1 MAKELA
7 ALTADDFEPCKG
19 ETFQVTTTR
28 GALVLDLVDVRRLG
42 PALRD
47 GGAFSLTFQ
56 SAPGPFV
63 PQATYPIAHPKLGTL
78 EMFIVPLGP
87 KNGGNQYEVIF
98 T

>member
-1 MAKELA
+1 MPKALLEL
-7 ALTADDFEPCKG
+7 TVDDFEPHSGKN
-19 ETFQVTTTR
+19 FQLAAPNGT
-28 GALVLDLVDVRRLG
+28 LDLQLIEVRRLG
-42 PALRD
+42 QALRE

-63 PQATYPIAHPKLGTL
+63 PQATYPIAHPELGTL
-78 EMFIVPLGP
+78 EIFVVPLGP

>member
-1 MAKELA
+1 VLA
-7 ALTADDFEPCKG
+7 LE
-19 ETFQVTTTR
+19 
-28 GALVLDLVDVRRLG
+28 LVDVRRLG
-42 PALRD
+42 AALRD